1 MPIIIMVID
10 FNQQN
15 KMQSVIREER
25 GFLENFEKQ
34 KDFNEKLNKEKL
46 DLYLLRDRLEIQ
58 VETNKDT
65 SFFYN
70 IIVTV
75 FISALTLL
83 CTVMVCYVTVSAQVM
98 NSIINMKV
106 NIAKDAENFKKMSSS
121 EQDELLTTEVF
132 SPVKEELKN
141 LLLESFFP
149 YISLGVIILLIGIII
164 FMFWYRG
171 RIKRAR
177 NNLIVINKR
186 ILDIE
191 NKEKEL
197 E

>member
-1 MPIIIMVID
+1 MI
-10 FNQQN
+10 N
-15 KMQSVIREER
+15 KMQSVMGEER
-25 GFLENFEKQ
+25 EVLENLMNLKE
-34 KDFNEKLNKEKL
+34 NLNKEKL
-46 DLYLLRDRLEIQ
+46 DLLLLRDQLEIQ

-149 YISLGVIILLIGIII
+149 YISVGIIILLIGIII

-177 NNLIVINKR
+177 NNLMVINKR

>member
-1 MPIIIMVID
+1 MD
-10 FNQQN
+10 YNQQN

-25 GFLENFEKQ
+25 GVLENFEKQ
-34 KDFNEKLNKEKL
+34 KGLNEKLNKEKL

-70 IIVTV
+70 IIVTI
-75 FISALTLL
+75 FITALTLS
-83 CTVMVCYVTVSAQVM
+83 CTIMVCYFTVSGQVM
-98 NSIINMKV
+98 NSMINTKV
-106 NIAKDAENFKKMSSS
+106 NIIKDDEKFKKLSSK
-121 EQDELLTTEVF
+121 EQEEVLTTEVF
-132 SPVKEELKN
+132 SPVKKELKT
-141 LLLESFFP
+141 LLLESFFS
-149 YISLGVIILLIGIII
+149 YISLGIIILLIVIII

-177 NNLIVINKR
+177 NNLMVINKR

>member
-1 MPIIIMVID
+1 MPIIIMVMD
-10 FNQQN
+10 YNQQN

-25 GFLENFEKQ
+25 GVLENFEKQ
-34 KDFNEKLNKEKL
+34 KGLNEKLNKEKL
-46 DLYLLRDRLEIQ
+46 DLYLSRDRLEIQ

-70 IIVTV
+70 IIVTI
-75 FISALTLL
+75 FITALTLS
-83 CTVMVCYVTVSAQVM
+83 CTIMVCYFTVSGQVT
-98 NSIINMKV
+98 NSMINTKV
-106 NIAKDAENFKKMSSS
+106 NIIKDDEKFKKLSSK
-121 EQDELLTTEVF
+121 EQEEVLTTEVF
-132 SPVKEELKN
+132 SPVKKELKN
-141 LLLESFFP
+141 LLLESFFS
-149 YISLGVIILLIGIII
+149 YISLGIIILLIVIII

-177 NNLIVINKR
+177 NNLMVINKR

>member
-1 MPIIIMVID
+1 MD
-10 FNQQN
+10 YNQQN
-15 KMQSVIREER
+15 KMQSVTREER
-25 GFLENFEKQ
+25 GVLENFEKQ
-34 KDFNEKLNKEKL
+34 KGLNEKLNKEKL

-70 IIVTV
+70 IIVTI
-75 FISALTLL
+75 FIAALTLS
-83 CTVMVCYVTVSAQVM
+83 CTIMVCYFTVSGQVM
-98 NSIINMKV
+98 NSMINTKV
-106 NIAKDAENFKKMSSS
+106 NIIKDDEKFKKLSSK
-121 EQDELLTTEVF
+121 EQEEVLTTEVF
-132 SPVKEELKN
+132 SPVKKELKN
-141 LLLESFFP
+141 LLLESFFS
-149 YISLGVIILLIGIII
+149 YISLGIIILLIVIII

-177 NNLIVINKR
+177 NNLMVINKR

>member
-1 MPIIIMVID
+1 MKD
-10 FNQQN
+10 YDQQN
-15 KMQSVIREER
+15 KMQSVIGEER
-25 GFLENFEKQ
+25 GVLGNFEKQ
-34 KDFNEKLNKEKL
+34 KGLNEKLNKEKL
-46 DLYLLRDRLEIQ
+46 DLYLLRDRFEIQ

-70 IIVTV
+70 IIVTI
-75 FISALTLL
+75 FIAALTLS
-83 CTVMVCYVTVSAQVM
+83 CTIMVCYFTVSGQVM
-98 NSIINMKV
+98 NSMINTKV
-106 NIAKDAENFKKMSSS
+106 NIIKDDEKFKKLSSK
-121 EQDELLTTEVF
+121 EQEEVLTTEVF
-132 SPVKEELKN
+132 SPVKKELKN
-141 LLLESFFP
+141 LLLESFFS
-149 YISLGVIILLIGIII
+149 YISLGIIILLIVIII

-177 NNLIVINKR
+177 NNLMVINKR